1 MDEDTYL
8 NLLSMHIP
16 LTKKN
21 VTLVGQT
28 ITPHERVSAILRFL
42 ATGRSYEDLKFSII
56 SPQTLRYIISETCDT
71 LYKSLKILT
80 LSLLKLLWYGHFFI
94 FIELHKKITVLLT
107 VLVFKLSVSILFRN
121 LEYKKCYLIFFIF
134 LFKEIFSWI
143 KVYYF
148 FKNLV
153 L

>member
-1 MDEDTYL
+1 MPCVVRALAFTVKAIFTRTFTGGIEIRAESAGIIIKNRWILL

-28 ITPHERVSAILRFL
+28 ITSHERVSAVLRFI

-80 LSLLKLLWYGHFFI
+80 LSLL
-94 FIELHKKITVLLT
+94 
-107 VLVFKLSVSILFRN
+107 
-121 LEYKKCYLIFFIF
+121 
-134 LFKEIFSWI
+134 
-143 KVYYF
+143 
-148 FKNLV
+148 
-153 L
+153 